1 MKEIGLIERLQLIKA
16 GYNKKEINEMI
27 MMANQETP
35 ESEELPENTPR
46 VSAEPEAEKEQPK
59 AASDENNDVPDYKQM
74 FEDLQKEHEETKR
87 KLDAAQKANAS
98 ADVSMNVKPKEDSQT
113 KINNIFKEIIS

>member
-27 MMANQETP
+27 MMADQETS
-35 ESEELPENTPR
+35 ESE
-46 VSAEPEAEKEQPK
+46 VSAENTSKGDAEPEVTKEQEAP
-59 AASDENNDVPDYKQM
+59 ASDGKQDQPDYKQM

-113 KINNIFKEIIS
+113 KINNISDKLSI

>member
-27 MMANQETP
+27 MMADQETS
-35 ESEELPENTPR
+35 ESE
-46 VSAEPEAEKEQPK
+46 VSAENTSKGDAEPEVTKEQEAP
-59 AASDENNDVPDYKQM
+59 ASDGKQDQPDYKQM

>member
-1 MKEIGLIERLQLIKA
+1 MKEIGLLERLQLIKA

-27 MMANQETP
+27 MMADQETS
-35 ESEELPENTPR
+35 ESE
-46 VSAEPEAEKEQPK
+46 VSAENTSKGDAEPEVTKEQEAP
-59 AASDENNDVPDYKQM
+59 ASDEKQDQPDYKQM
-74 FEDLQKEHEETKR
+74 FEDLQKDLEETKR

-98 ADVSMNVKPKEDSQT
+98 ADVSMNVKPKEDAQT